1 MKFIFNLQ
9 RLMDLRKKFEEMAKD
24 EFKKK
29 VKERIEVE
37 EQIEQIDKKIDGF
50 VSSFNNELTY
60 SVSPMRFKQ
69 LIEYREYLK
78 KERVKLI
85 KLYQIKLREEESAR
99 EDYLEAKKEKDI
111 LDKLKQRKLE
121 NYNYEMKLS
130 EIKELDEIAQKMYVQ
145 KNKEK

>member
-1 MKFIFNLQ
+1 MKFVFNLQ
-9 RLMDLRKKFEEMAKD
+9 KLMDLRKKFEEMAKD

-37 EQIEQIDKKIDGF
+37 EKIEQIDKKIDGF
-50 VSSFNNELTY
+50 VNSFNNELTF